1 MNKKH
6 KLLILVDWFAPGYK
20 AGGPIQSSVNL
31 AIALKNDFEVFV
43 LTSDTDH
50 RETMPYPGIVP
61 NKWTNDFDPQIS
73 VYYARKATLA
83 AGQIKKEILSVN
95 ADFVYLNHM
104 FSPMFVV
111 YPLWLKYVGIIK
123 SKVIVCPRGA
133 LYDSALSVKLY
144 KKKPFLF
151 VFKLLQISRKV
162 TFHATNDRE
171 KTAILK
177 YFPGSRVLI
186 ADNLPKTYQKEWVPI
201 KKETGSMKC
210 IFIARIVSIKNVYFL
225 LDALSRVK
233 CNVEL
238 SIVGPIEDQ
247 NYWNTCLQLISRL
260 PENIKVNY
268 KGSIQNALLA
278 EIVNTHHVFAL
289 PTTGENFGHS
299 IFEALLVGR
308 PVLISDQTPWLNL
321 PEHKAGWDL
330 PLDAPEKFT
339 SVIEEVCGW
348 NQETFDE
355 WSRSAWNYASRFISK
370 PSLKSDYLELFSLS
384 S

>member
-1 MNKKH
+1 MNKKP

-43 LTSDTDH
+43 LTADTDH
-50 RETMPYPGIVP
+50 GETLPYPGIVP
-61 NKWTNDFDPQIS
+61 NKWTNDFDSQIS
-73 VYYARKATLA
+73 VYYARKATLS
-83 AGQIKKEILSVN
+83 AGQIKREMLAVN

-104 FSPMFVV
+104 WSPMFVV
-111 YPLWLKYVGIIK
+111 YPLWLKYVGVIK
-123 SKVIVCPRGA
+123 GKVIVCPRGA

-144 KKKPFLF
+144 KKKPFLL
-151 VFKLLQISRKV
+151 VFKLLQISKKV

-177 YFPGSRVLI
+177 YFPGARVLT
-186 ADNLPKTYQKEWVPI
+186 ADNLPKTLQKEWVPI
-201 KKETGSMKC
+201 SKESGSVKC
-210 IFIARIVSIKNVYFL
+210 IFIARIVPIKNIYYL

-233 CNVEL
+233 CKVEL

-247 NYWNTCLQLISRL
+247 NYWNSCLQLISQL
-260 PENIKVNY
+260 PANIQVKY
-268 KGSIQNALLA
+268 KGSIENALLA
-278 EIVNTHHVFAL
+278 DIVNTHHIFAL

-321 PEHKAGWDL
+321 PDDKAGWDL
-330 PLDAPEKFT
+330 PLNAPEKFT
-339 SVIEEVCGW
+339 AVIEEVCAW
-348 NQETFDE
+348 DQAAFDE
-355 WSRSAWNYASRFISK
+355 WSHSAWNYARKFISK
-370 PSLKSDYLELFSLS
+370 PSLKTDYLELFS
-384 S
+384 